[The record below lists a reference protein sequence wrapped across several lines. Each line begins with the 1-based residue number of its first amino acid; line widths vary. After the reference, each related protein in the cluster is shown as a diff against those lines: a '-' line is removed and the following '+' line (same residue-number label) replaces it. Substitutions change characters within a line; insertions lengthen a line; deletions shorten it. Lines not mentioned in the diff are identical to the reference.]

1 MWFDNFFPRWLVAAS
16 YVVHDLAALLMFA
29 GFVIHIYEGTSHQ
42 PGTFHSM
49 INGTVTE
56 KWAWTHH
63 PDWYRDV
70 TGRDAREAYDREKQH
85 QSERE
90 RAIEDRHK

>member
-1 MWFDNFFPRWLVAAS
+1 
-16 YVVHDLAALLMFA
+16 
-29 GFVIHIYEGTSHQ
+29 
-42 PGTFHSM
+42 M